1 MIVHLLSGLVVV
13 ASAATFIGFTAL
25 VFVRRAVAEGFLR
38 KFVSSARTH
47 FIEQIFRALLGVSLV
62 IYSSEMWQA
71 EIFRVF
77 GWVIV
82 VTAVVLMLL
91 PWQWHQRL
99 GKIEL
104 PIMIRYLRLYAIC
117 VFSMG
122 AVILYA
128 VVAPQLIGKV

>member
-1 MIVHLLSGLVVV
+1 MVIHHLSGLVVA
-13 ASAATFIGFTAL
+13 ASAASFIGFTVL
-25 VFVRRAVAEGFLR
+25 VFANRAAAERFLMN
-38 KFVSSARTH
+38 FVSSARTH
-47 FIEQIFRALLGVSLV
+47 FMEQIFRVLLGASLV

-82 VTAVVLMLL
+82 VSSVVLMLL

-104 PIMIRYLRLYAIC
+104 PIIIRYMRLYAIC

-128 VVAPQLIGKV
+128 VFVPQLMGKV